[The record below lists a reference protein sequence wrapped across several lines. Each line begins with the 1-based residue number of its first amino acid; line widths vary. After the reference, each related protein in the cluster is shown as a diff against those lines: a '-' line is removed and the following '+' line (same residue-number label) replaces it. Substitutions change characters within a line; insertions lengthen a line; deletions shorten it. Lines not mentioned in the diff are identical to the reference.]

1 MKRLSHFLSQFI
13 SQKAEPYGITNAQLN
28 IMFCLIGGESVTQKQ
43 LLKNLDV
50 KSSSLTV
57 LLEQLERKGLI
68 DRKLHPDDSRA
79 KILMLSEKG
88 KKFIQQIVVPM
99 GAEMEKDLLKTL
111 KTIRQFM
118 KKNGVIAIT
127 IQPFTKGATE
137 ETAIQL
143 GNEIVH
149 YMQEAGYSDI
159 RMELKQMKPVATVC
173 VLGINR

>member
-1 MKRLSHFLSQFI
+1 
-13 SQKAEPYGITNAQLN
+13 
-28 IMFCLIGGESVTQKQ
+28 MFCLIGGESVTQKQ
-43 LLKNLDV
+43 LLKYLDV

-99 GAEMEKDLLKTL
+99 GAELEKDLLKTL

-118 KKNGVIAIT
+118 KKMVLSRLRFSPSPKE
-127 IQPFTKGATE
+127 QQK
-137 ETAIQL
+137 
-143 GNEIVH
+143 
-149 YMQEAGYSDI
+149 
-159 RMELKQMKPVATVC
+159 KQQY
-173 VLGINR
+173 N

>member
-1 MKRLSHFLSQFI
+1 
-13 SQKAEPYGITNAQLN
+13 
-28 IMFCLIGGESVTQKQ
+28 
-43 LLKNLDV
+43 
-50 KSSSLTV
+50 
-57 LLEQLERKGLI
+57 
-68 DRKLHPDDSRA
+68 
-79 KILMLSEKG
+79 MLSEKG

-99 GAEMEKDLLKTL
+99 GAEMKKDLLKTL